1 MVLLREPA
9 LSLFPQHGELPVAV
23 RGEGIR
29 IWDEGG
35 REYLD
40 ACSGAISVI
49 SIGHGVD
56 EVADAMAEQARTL
69 AYVHSTQ
76 FGHAGSRELATRIGE
91 VAPGSLNRAV
101 FYSGGSEAV
110 EAAVKLARQYHLMR
124 GHATKHLVLSR
135 RRSYHGATLFTLGMG
150 GVVSRQI
157 PYQPYLATT
166 PKQVE
171 CNPYR
176 CPFGNGHPCCDLAC
190 AGDLE
195 RVIAEVGADAVSC
208 YIAEPIVAAAAPG
221 LTPPPGYFE
230 RIREI
235 CDAND
240 ILFISDEIVT
250 GWGRTGRMF
259 GIEHWEAEPDMII
272 SAKGLSGGYMPLS
285 TVIFSDAIAA
295 VFEGAG
301 TPFVHN
307 YTYEAHPVAAAAA
320 LAVLRIVERD
330 GLVENAARQ
339 GEHLMA
345 RLAQMAD
352 GQPLVGDVRGK
363 GLLAAFELVADRGSR
378 APFPPELGVTARL
391 HGLARDRG
399 VLIYPGAGADGIV
412 GDQFLVS
419 PPLVVTRAD
428 IDAIVERVALALGD
442 LTRELA
448 ASQDV
453 QS

>member
-1 MVLLREPA
+1 MAVIPEAAPR
-9 LSLFPQHGELPVAV
+9 LFPLNSALPVAV
-23 RGEGIR
+23 RGKGIR
-29 IWDEGG
+29 IWDELGN
-35 REYLD
+35 EYLD

-69 AYVHSTQ
+69 AYVHNLQ
-76 FGHAGSRELATRIGE
+76 FGHAGSRELAARIGE
-91 VAPGSLNRAV
+91 LAPGSLNRAV

-110 EAAVKLARQYHLMR
+110 EGAVKLARHYHLLR
-124 GHATKHLVLSR
+124 GRESKHLVISR
-135 RRSYHGATLFTLGMG
+135 RRSYHGATLFTLAIG
-150 GVVSRQI
+150 GVASRQR
-157 PYQPYLATT
+157 PYEPYLSAT

-176 CPFGNGHPCCDLAC
+176 CPFGPGHSCCDLAC
-190 AGDLE
+190 AEDLE

-221 LTPPPGYFE
+221 LIPPAGYYE

-235 CDAND
+235 CDSHD
-240 ILFISDEIVT
+240 ILFIADEIVT

-259 GIEHWEAEPDMII
+259 GIEHWDAQPDMIV
-272 SAKGLSGGYMPLS
+272 SAKGLAAGYMPLS

-295 VFEGAG
+295 VFERAG

-320 LAVLRIVERD
+320 LAVLRILERD

-339 GEHLMA
+339 GDHLLA
-345 RLAQMAD
+345 RLRRLAEQ
-352 GQPLVGDVRGK
+352 QPLIGDVRGK
-363 GLLAAFELVADRGSR
+363 GLLTAFELVADRQTR
-378 APFPPELGVTARL
+378 APLPPELGVTARL
-391 HGLARDRG
+391 HRLARERG

-412 GDQFLVS
+412 GDQFLVT
-419 PPLVVTRAD
+419 PPLVVTRAEVD
-428 IDAIVERVALALGD
+428 TIVDRIALALSD
-442 LTRELA
+442 LSRELA
-448 ASQDV
+448 V
-453 QS
+453 